1 MSNTLIGFFLAL
13 SLAACAS
20 VTDDSSTAQPALLRI
35 IVVPVPGAAL
45 DPAAETGISALSR
58 SAGVPLLH
66 LRSLGGGAHLL
77 VTRERVGAAA
87 AADIL
92 KRLAADPAVA
102 MVEEDRR
109 ATHQAPGETR

>member
-1 MSNTLIGFFLAL
+1 
-13 SLAACAS
+13 
-20 VTDDSSTAQPALLRI
+20 
-35 IVVPVPGAAL
+35 
-45 DPAAETGISALSR
+45 
-58 SAGVPLLH
+58 
-66 LRSLGGGAHLL
+66 LGGGAHLL